1 MDIRNF
7 ESILT
12 VGENVAVEFKRCG
25 SGIGNDVYESI
36 CSFLNRF
43 GGDLFMGV
51 EDDGRVTGLPEK
63 TAPDMIKNFIK
74 CISNPN
80 LLSPTV
86 YLSPEI
92 IEYQEKTVIHVH
104 VPPNAEVHSY
114 KKVIYDRVDDADV
127 RVTST
132 GQIAQMYIRK
142 QGIFT
147 EKKVYPYAGL
157 EDLRLDLLPKLRIMA
172 ANNSG
177 NQGHP
182 WSSLSDEELL
192 KSAGL
197 YGKDWET
204 GKYGYNLAAIMLLG
218 KDAVISDIVPAYMT
232 DALLRKVNVDRYDD
246 REVIQTNLIE
256 SYEQLMEFG
265 RKHLLD
271 KFFLESD
278 QRKSIRNIIV
288 REMIANTLIHREYTN
303 PYQARFVIEKSKM
316 YVVNAN
322 RCTKQGLITPDNLEP
337 QSKNPIIASFF
348 RNIGYAEQLGSGV
361 RNLFKY
367 SRFYSGKDP
376 EFDEG
381 DIFKIIV
388 PLDDN
393 YSFDYGNSANGDSD
407 YGTIGT
413 IHDNGMDYKTGFMRK
428 NIRQDMSHVR
438 ESSVPYG
445 VNRKNV
451 SFSKKSVYMLS
462 QEEVEILARIKKNPH
477 LTQSQIQKEMGI
489 SLRSVKRIMSKLQQN
504 DILVRKGN
512 NRSGTWII
520 NDEASFYG

>member
-1 MDIRNF
+1 MDIRDF

-51 EDDGRVTGLPEK
+51 EDDGSVVGLPEK
-63 TAPDMIKNFIK
+63 AAPDMIKNFIK
-74 CISNPN
+74 CISNPD

-92 IEYQEKTVIHVH
+92 TEYQGKTVIHVH
-104 VPPNAEVHSY
+104 VPPSAEVHSY

-127 RVTST
+127 KVTST

-147 EKKVYPYAGL
+147 ERKVYPYAEL
-157 EDLRLDLLPKLRIMA
+157 EDLRLDLLPRLRIMA

-182 WSSLSDEELL
+182 WSSLSDEELM

-218 KDAVISDIVPAYMT
+218 KDHVISDIVPAYMT
-232 DALLRKVNVDRYDD
+232 DALLRRVNVDRYDD

-265 RKHLLD
+265 RKHLQD
-271 KFFLESD
+271 KFFLEGD
-278 QRKSIRNIIV
+278 QRKSLRKIIT
-288 REMIANTLIHREYTN
+288 REMIANTLIHREYTS
-303 PYQARFVIEKSKM
+303 PYQARFVIERNRM
-316 YVVNAN
+316 YIANAN

-337 QSKNPIIASFF
+337 QSKNPVIASFF

-367 SRFYSGKDP
+367 SRFYSGQDP
-376 EFDEG
+376 EFVEG

-393 YSFDYGNSANGDSD
+393 YSLDHGNGANGDSGC
-407 YGTIGT
+407 GTIDT
-413 IHDNGMDYKTGFMRK
+413 ICANGINYKTDFIQNNVEQGG
-428 NIRQDMSHVR
+428 SCVR
-438 ESSVPYG
+438 EPSIPYATRRG
-445 VNRKNV
+445 
-451 SFSKKSVYMLS
+451 SFSEKSTGILS
-462 QEEVEILARIKKNPH
+462 QEEAEILDRVKKKPH

-489 SLRSVKRIMSKLQQN
+489 SLRSVKRVMSRLQQRG
-504 DILVRKGN
+504 ILVREGN
-512 NRSGTWII
+512 NRSGSWII
-520 NDEASFYG
+520 NDEVSFDR

>member
-51 EDDGRVTGLPEK
+51 EDDGTVVGLPEK
-63 TAPDMIKNFIK
+63 AASDMIKNFIK
-74 CISNPN
+74 CISNPD

-92 IEYQEKTVIHVH
+92 TEYQGKTVIHVH
-104 VPPNAEVHSY
+104 VPPSAEVHSY

-127 RVTST
+127 KVTST

-147 EKKVYPYAGL
+147 ERKVYPYAEL
-157 EDLRLDLLPKLRIMA
+157 EDLRLDLLPRLRIMA

-182 WSSLSDEELL
+182 WSSLSDEELI

-218 KDAVISDIVPAYMT
+218 KDRVISDIVPAYMT
-232 DALLRKVNVDRYDD
+232 DALLRRVNVDRYDD

-265 RKHLLD
+265 RKHLQD
-271 KFFLESD
+271 KFFLEGD
-278 QRKSIRNIIV
+278 QRKSLRKIIT
-288 REMIANTLIHREYTN
+288 REMIANTLIHREYTSL
-303 PYQARFVIEKSKM
+303 YQARFVIERNRM
-316 YVVNAN
+316 YIANAS

-337 QSKNPIIASFF
+337 QSKNPVIASFF

-367 SRFYSGKDP
+367 SRFYSGQDP
-376 EFDEG
+376 EFVEG

-393 YSFDYGNSANGDSD
+393 YSLDYGNGANGDSD
-407 YGTIGT
+407 FSTIDT
-413 IHDNGMDYKTGFMRK
+413 ISADR
-428 NIRQDMSHVR
+428 VR
-438 ESSVPYG
+438 EPSIPYAADRR
-445 VNRKNV
+445 NI
-451 SFSKKSVYMLS
+451 SFSEKSAGILS
-462 QEEVEILARIKKNPH
+462 QEEAEILDRVKKNPH

-489 SLRSVKRIMSKLQQN
+489 SLRSVKRIMSRLQQEG
-504 DILVRKGN
+504 ILIRKGN
-512 NRSGTWII
+512 NRSGSWMI
-520 NDEASFYG
+520 NDEVLFDR

>member
-51 EDDGRVTGLPEK
+51 EDDGTVVGLPEK
-63 TAPDMIKNFIK
+63 AASDMIKNFIK
-74 CISNPN
+74 CISNPD

-92 IEYQEKTVIHVH
+92 MEYQGKTVIHVH
-104 VPPNAEVHSY
+104 VPPSAEVHSY

-127 RVTST
+127 KVTST

-147 EKKVYPYAGL
+147 ERKVYPYAEL
-157 EDLRLDLLPKLRIMA
+157 EDLRLDLLPRLRIMA

-182 WSSLSDEELL
+182 WSSLSDEELI

-218 KDAVISDIVPAYMT
+218 KDRVISDIVPAYMT
-232 DALLRKVNVDRYDD
+232 DALLRRVNVDRYDD

-265 RKHLLD
+265 RKHLQD
-271 KFFLESD
+271 KFFLEGD
-278 QRKSIRNIIV
+278 QRKSLRKIIT
-288 REMIANTLIHREYTN
+288 REMIANTLIHREYTS
-303 PYQARFVIEKSKM
+303 PYQARFVIERNRM
-316 YVVNAN
+316 YIANAS

-337 QSKNPIIASFF
+337 QSKNPVIASFF

-367 SRFYSGKDP
+367 SRFYSGQDP
-376 EFDEG
+376 EFVEG

-388 PLDDN
+388 PLNDN
-393 YSFDYGNSANGDSD
+393 YSLDHRNGANGDSD
-407 YGTIGT
+407 FGTIDT
-413 IHDNGMDYKTGFMRK
+413 ISADR
-428 NIRQDMSHVR
+428 VR
-438 ESSVPYG
+438 EPSIPYAADRR
-445 VNRKNV
+445 NI
-451 SFSKKSVYMLS
+451 SFSEKSAGILS
-462 QEEVEILARIKKNPH
+462 QEEAEILDRVKKNPY

-489 SLRSVKRIMSKLQQN
+489 SLRSVKRIMSRLQQEG
-504 DILVRKGN
+504 ILIRKGN
-512 NRSGTWII
+512 NRSGSWMI
-520 NDEASFYG
+520 NDEVLFDR

>member
-63 TAPDMIKNFIK
+63 AAPDMIKNFIK

-104 VPPNAEVHSY
+104 VPPSAEVHSY
-114 KKVIYDRVDDADV
+114 KKVIYNRVDDADV
-127 RVTST
+127 KVTST

-142 QGIFT
+142 QGVFT

-246 REVIQTNLIE
+246 REVIKTNLIE

-271 KFFLESD
+271 KFFLEGD
-278 QRKSIRNIIV
+278 QRKSLRNIIV

-303 PYQARFVIEKSKM
+303 PYQARFVIEKNRM
-316 YVVNAN
+316 YVANAN
-322 RCTKQGLITPDNLEP
+322 RCTRQGLITPDNLEP
-337 QSKNPIIASFF
+337 CSKNPIIASFF

-376 EFDEG
+376 EFAEG

-393 YSFDYGNSANGDSD
+393 YSLDYGNGANGDSD

-413 IHDNGMDYKTGFMRK
+413 ISANIPNYKFSYGQE
-428 NIRQDMSHVR
+428 NVGQGISYVS
-438 ESSVPYG
+438 EPSVPYI
-445 VNRKNV
+445 VDRKNV
-451 SFSKKSVYMLS
+451 SFSGKSVYMLS
-462 QEEVEILARIKKNPH
+462 QEEEKILNIIKKNPH
-477 LTQSQIQKEMGI
+477 LTQNQIQKDVGI
-489 SLRSVKRIMSKLQQN
+489 SLRSVKRIMSKLQQKG
-504 DILVRKGN
+504 ILVREGN
-512 NRSGTWII
+512 NRSGMWII

>member
-51 EDDGRVTGLPEK
+51 EDDGTVVGLPEK
-63 TAPDMIKNFIK
+63 AVPDMIKNFIK
-74 CISNPN
+74 CISNPD
-80 LLSPTV
+80 LLAPTV
-86 YLSPEI
+86 YLSPEM
-92 IEYQEKTVIHVH
+92 IEYQGRTVIHVH
-104 VPPNAEVHSY
+104 VPPSAEVHSY

-127 RVTST
+127 KVTST

-147 EKKVYPYAGL
+147 ERKVYPYAEL
-157 EDLRLDLLPKLRIMA
+157 EDLRLDLLPRLRIIA

-182 WSSLSDEELL
+182 WSSLSDEELI

-218 KDAVISDIVPAYMT
+218 KDRVISDIVPAYMT
-232 DALLRKVNVDRYDD
+232 DALLRRVNVDRYDD

-265 RKHLLD
+265 RKHLQD
-271 KFFLESD
+271 KFFLEGD
-278 QRKSIRNIIV
+278 QRKSLRKIIT
-288 REMIANTLIHREYTN
+288 REMIANTLIHREYTS
-303 PYQARFVIEKSKM
+303 PYQARFVIERNRM
-316 YVVNAN
+316 YIANAN

-337 QSKNPIIASFF
+337 QSKNPVIASFF

-367 SRFYSGKDP
+367 SRFYSGQDP
-376 EFDEG
+376 EFVEG
-381 DIFKIIV
+381 DIFKTIV

-393 YSFDYGNSANGDSD
+393 YSLEHRNGANGDSSC
-407 YGTIGT
+407 GTIDT
-413 IHDNGMDYKTGFMRK
+413 IPADR
-428 NIRQDMSHVR
+428 VR
-438 ESSVPYG
+438 EPSIPYAAD
-445 VNRKNV
+445 RR
-451 SFSKKSVYMLS
+451 SFSSSEKSAGILS
-462 QEEVEILARIKKNPH
+462 REEAEILDRVKKNPH
-477 LTQSQIQKEMGI
+477 LTQSQIQREMGI
-489 SLRSVKRIMSKLQQN
+489 SLRSVKRVMSRLQQRG
-504 DILVRKGN
+504 ILVREGN
-512 NRSGTWII
+512 NRSGSWMI
-520 NDEASFYG
+520 NDEVLFDR

>member
-12 VGENVAVEFKRCG
+12 VGENVAVEIKRCG

-63 TAPDMIKNFIK
+63 AAPDMIKNFIK

-104 VPPNAEVHSY
+104 VPPSAEVHSY

-127 RVTST
+127 KVTST

-232 DALLRKVNVDRYDD
+232 DALLRKVNIDRYDD

-271 KFFLESD
+271 KFFLEGD
-278 QRKSIRNIIV
+278 QRKSLRNIII

-303 PYQARFVIEKSKM
+303 PYQARFVIEKNKM
-316 YVVNAN
+316 YIANAN

-337 QSKNPIIASFF
+337 QSKNPIVASFF

-393 YSFDYGNSANGDSD
+393 YSFDYGNSANGDSNYD
-407 YGTIGT
+407 AIDTIF
-413 IHDNGMDYKTGFMRK
+413 DNDMDYKTGFMRK
-428 NIRQDMSHVR
+428 NIGQDMSHVR
-438 ESSVPYG
+438 ELSISYG
-445 VNRKNV
+445 VDKKNA
-451 SFSKKSVYMLS
+451 SFSRKPTDVFS
-462 QEEVEILARIKKNPH
+462 QEEIEILDKIKKNPH
-477 LTQSQIQKEMGI
+477 LTQSQIQKDVGI
-489 SLRSVKRIMSKLQQN
+489 SLRSVKRIMSKLQQKG
-504 DILVRKGN
+504 ILTRSGN
-512 NRSGTWII
+512 NRSGMWII
-520 NDEASFYG
+520 NDEVSFYG